1 MNKSLLKKIGF
12 IAVLVVIIS
21 YFAIMLF
28 KGNIRTDKM
37 IDTEIAT
44 RYTYND
50 TITAE
55 CVIVRDETLLK
66 YDSNK
71 VLYYT
76 VDDGDIVSAGAEVA
90 LVFSDEEDALNYKRI
105 NEVKDKIS
113 VLEELNKSQ
122 SNVQTDYSAID
133 KQIEIN
139 LKNIISASN
148 TNSLSEIASS
158 SDSLIYSVNQRQIIT
173 GEITDFNEEIASLNA
188 QLQELEKT
196 TPKYI
201 DVVKSDRSGYFVA
214 SVDGYENTY
223 DYANVTGLNIDNF
236 SISKTPQTV
245 SDDTIGKIVSGLNW
259 YVVCRVSADDAL
271 AINLSSHEFTV
282 SFNNTTCNDIPA
294 SLAALNQNSKQQD
307 GIAVFRCNYMNTP
320 ISHLRNETVQIAVTQ
335 YSGIRISKEAI
346 HDGYVDVENAEGSV
360 TKKEVQ
366 GVYVLIGSELKFK
379 EVSIL
384 SAGKDFVI
392 IDETPDAGVLYS
404 KSTVEINDE
413 IVVRG
418 EDLYDGKII
427 E

>member
-346 HDGYVDVENAEGSV
+346 HDGYVDVENADGSV